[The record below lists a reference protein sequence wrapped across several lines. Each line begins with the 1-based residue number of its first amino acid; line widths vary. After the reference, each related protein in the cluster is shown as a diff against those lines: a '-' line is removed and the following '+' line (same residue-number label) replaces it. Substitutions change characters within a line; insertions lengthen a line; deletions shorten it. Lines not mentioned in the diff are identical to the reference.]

1 MKRPLS
7 TRMRSL
13 QRLITQV
20 MADMN
25 WLLANY
31 SEQEAKPY
39 FELLGEIN
47 QDYMEQLDQLGEQLE
62 ALGGPEIHLWKGGE
76 PLG

>member
-13 QRLITQV
+13 QWLITQV
-20 MADMN
+20 IADMN

-39 FELLGEIN
+39 IELLGEIN
-47 QDYMEQLDQLGEQLE
+47 QSYIEQPDWLGEQLE
-62 ALGGPEIHLWKGGE
+62 ALGGPEINLWKSGE

>member
-1 MKRPLS
+1 MKRPIS

-25 WLLANY
+25 WLLANC
-31 SEQEAKPY
+31 SEAEAKPY
-39 FELLGEIN
+39 IELLGEIN
-47 QDYMEQLDQLGEQLE
+47 QGYIEQLDRLGEQLE
-62 ALGGPEIHLWKGGE
+62 ALGGPEINLWKGGE